1 MPRCLPKNESCLFQG
16 LPYDVLDGRLKEIV
30 SVTVEMQS
38 VGVKGTRI
46 DLFATIEAAVDIEES
61 DRRILSRGAV

>member
-1 MPRCLPKNESCLFQG
+1 
-16 LPYDVLDGRLKEIV
+16 
-30 SVTVEMQS
+30 MQS

-61 DRRILSRGAV
+61 DRWILSRGAVWCKPSAQELIRLLDSLSQEVTSDGSG